1 MGDLSIRMAFR
12 VVLGLAILGVAQA
25 NWVSRADAAIT
36 GKLYGVAFPDGGTSE
51 GVVVGAS
58 GVNLRTTDQGTSWT
72 SGTALATGEDLNAV
86 AFPSATIGYTVG
98 ADGFIYSTTDSGTS
112 WIENLNSGAKWTT
125 KELKGVGFASTSVG
139 CACGS
144 ETIICTSDG
153 TTATGATWITATGL
167 ETFAGVVNAVAMP
180 STTVGFAGGNA
191 GALFK
196 GTLATDGS
204 STWASYT
211 WPSGTDADTF
221 YGIAATSVQLVCAVG
236 LSAAG
241 GTLIYVTINGGTT
254 WVAPTTTIPVSTGLF
269 AVAFHSQSTA
279 TGFKGFAVGKAGVVL
294 TTVDAISATMTWL
307 KDTGSPITS
316 SDLYAL
322 SFPNQYEAYAVG
334 KSGAIMHYD
343 VTAHP
348 TNSPSNAPTN
358 APTNSPSNAP
368 TTHAPTHSGDTY
380 APSTHPPTHPGDT
393 YAPTAAL
400 GDSSSSSGMSRG
412 GIAAIIIACI
422 ILLVVILAVIYY
434 FCIYNKKQPGD
445 ETVQTAS
452 PVDVP
457 PEMPVMGSPDAPNPY
472 ANSKADTD
480 NWKTQAPS
488 APAQAPASPKSPASG
503 LSSVHNAI
511 HNAASRRGAVPNSP
525 GSPPESADP
534 DAVKVD
540 FTIQG

>member
-1 MGDLSIRMAFR
+1 MGTMTVAMAFR

-36 GKLYGVAFPDGGTSE
+36 GNLQGVAFPDGGTSE

-58 GVNLRTTDQGTSWT
+58 GVNLRTTDQGASWI
-72 SGTALATGEDLNAV
+72 SETALDVDLKAV
-86 AFPSATIGYTVG
+86 AFPSAAIGYTVG
-98 ADGFIYSTTDSGTS
+98 DDGYIYSTIDSGTS
-112 WIENLNSGAKWTT
+112 WIKNLNSASSRWTFQP
-125 KELKGVGFASTSVG
+125 LRGVGFASTSVG
-139 CACGS
+139 CAGGLNV
-144 ETIICTSDG
+144 ILCTTDGPDG
-153 TTATGATWITATGL
+153 TWTAAT
-167 ETFAGVVNAVAMP
+167 VVGFVYAVAMP
-180 STTVGFAGGNA
+180 STTVGFAGGSS
-191 GALFK
+191 GALFT
-196 GTLATDGS
+196 GTLAADGS
-204 STWASYT
+204 STWAQYT
-211 WPSGTDADTF
+211 GTDGSTGNF
-221 YGIAATSVQLVCAVG
+221 QGIAATSVQLACAVG
-236 LSAAG
+236 KSAAL
-241 GTLIYVTINGGTT
+241 GTLIYVTEDGGTN

-307 KDTGSPITS
+307 ADTGSPIIS
-316 SDLYAL
+316 SLDLLAL
-322 SFPNQYEAYAVG
+322 SYPNQYEAYAVG
-334 KSGAIMHYD
+334 ESGAIMHYD

-348 TNSPSNAPTN
+348 TNSPSNAPTFT
-358 APTNSPSNAP
+358 PTNSPSNAP
-368 TTHAPTHSGDTY
+368 TTHAPTHSGDTF
-380 APSTHPPTHPGDT
+380 APTAHAPTHPGDT
-393 YAPTAAL
+393 YAPSNAPTAAL

-412 GIAAIIIACI
+412 GIAGIIIACI
-422 ILLVVILAVIYY
+422 ILLVVIIAVIYY

-445 ETVQTAS
+445 ETAQTAS

-457 PEMPVMGSPDAPNPY
+457 PEMTMGSPKADAPP
-472 ANSKADTD
+472 
-480 NWKTQAPS
+480 
-488 APAQAPASPKSPASG
+488 SPKSPASG

>member
-1 MGDLSIRMAFR
+1 MAFR

-36 GKLYGVAFPDGGTSE
+36 ERLYGVAFPDGGTSE

-58 GVNLRTTDQGTSWT
+58 GVNLRTTDEGTSWT
-72 SGTALATGEDLNAV
+72 SGTAHDVDLKAV
-86 AFPSATIGYTVG
+86 AFPSAAIGYTVG
-98 ADGFIYSTTDSGTS
+98 TDGYISSTTDSGTS
-112 WIENLNSGAKWTT
+112 WIENLSGTT
-125 KELKGVGFASTSVG
+125 QELKGVGFFSTSVG
-139 CACGS
+139 CAGGLA
-144 ETIICTSDG
+144 TMLCTSDG
-153 TTATGATWITATGL
+153 TTATGATWTPATGF
-167 ETFAGVVNAVAMP
+167 TFAGFVYAVAMP
-180 STTVGFAGGNA
+180 STTVGFAGGSS

-204 STWASYT
+204 STWAQYT
-211 WPSGTDADTF
+211 GTDGSTGNF
-221 YGIAATSVQLVCAVG
+221 YGIAATSVLLACAVG
-236 LSAAG
+236 KSAAG
-241 GTLIYVTINGGTT
+241 GTLIYVTENGGTN

-279 TGFKGFAVGKAGVVL
+279 SGFKGFAVGRAGVVL

-307 KDTGSPITS
+307 RDTGSPITS

-322 SFPNQYEAYAVG
+322 SYPNQYEAYAVG
-334 KSGAIMHYD
+334 ESGAIMHYD

-368 TTHAPTHSGDTY
+368 TTHAPTHSGDTS
-380 APSTHPPTHPGDT
+380 APTTHAPTHSGET

-400 GDSSSSSGMSRG
+400 GDSSSSSGMSQG
-412 GIAAIIIACI
+412 GIAGIIIACI
-422 ILLVVILAVIYY
+422 ILLAVILAVIYY

-445 ETVQTAS
+445 ETAQTAS

-472 ANSKADTD
+472 ANSKVDTD

>member
-1 MGDLSIRMAFR
+1 MGTMTVAMAFR

-36 GKLYGVAFPDGGTSE
+36 GNLQGVAFPDGGTSE

-58 GVNLRTTDQGTSWT
+58 GVNLRTTDQGASWI
-72 SGTALATGEDLNAV
+72 SETALDVDLKAV
-86 AFPSATIGYTVG
+86 AFPSAAIGYTVG
-98 ADGFIYSTTDSGTS
+98 DDGYIYSTIDSGTS
-112 WIENLNSGAKWTT
+112 WIKNLNSASSRWTFQP
-125 KELKGVGFASTSVG
+125 LRGVGFASTSVG
-139 CACGS
+139 CAGGLNV
-144 ETIICTSDG
+144 ILCTTDGPDG
-153 TTATGATWITATGL
+153 TWTAAT
-167 ETFAGVVNAVAMP
+167 VVGFVYAVAMP
-180 STTVGFAGGNA
+180 STTVGFAGGSS
-191 GALFK
+191 GALFT
-196 GTLATDGS
+196 GTLATDGT
-204 STWASYT
+204 STWAQYT
-211 WPSGTDADTF
+211 GTDGSTGNF
-221 YGIAATSVQLVCAVG
+221 QGIAATSVQLACAVG
-236 LSAAG
+236 KSAAL
-241 GTLIYVTINGGTT
+241 GTLIYVTEDGGTN

-279 TGFKGFAVGKAGVVL
+279 TGFKGFAVGKAGGVL

-307 KDTGSPITS
+307 ADTGSPIIFS
-316 SDLYAL
+316 LDLLAL
-322 SFPNQYEAYAVG
+322 SYPNQYEAYAVG
-334 KSGAIMHYD
+334 ESGAIMHYD
-343 VTAHP
+343 VTARP

-368 TTHAPTHSGDTY
+368 TTHAPTHSGDTF
-380 APSTHPPTHPGDT
+380 
-393 YAPTAAL
+393 APTAAL
-400 GDSSSSSGMSRG
+400 GDSSSSSGMSQG
-412 GIAAIIIACI
+412 GIAGIIIACI
-422 ILLVVILAVIYY
+422 ILLAVILAVIYY

-445 ETVQTAS
+445 ETAQTAS

-472 ANSKADTD
+472 ANSKVDTD

-540 FTIQG
+540 FAIQGL

>member
-58 GVNLRTTDQGTSWT
+58 GINLLTTNQGTSWT

-86 AFPSATIGYTVG
+86 AFPSAANGYTVG

-125 KELKGVGFASTSVG
+125 KELKGVGFASTLVG

-196 GTLATDGS
+196 GTIDATGGS
-204 STWASYT
+204 STWAQYT
-211 WPSGTDADTF
+211 WTTSTDADTF
-221 YGIAATSVQLVCAVG
+221 YGIAATSVLLACAVG
-236 LSAAG
+236 VADGG
-241 GTLIYVTINGGTT
+241 GTIIYVTEDGGTT
-254 WVAPTTTIPVSTGLF
+254 WVAPTTTIPVSTGLY
-269 AVAFHSQSTA
+269 AVAFQPAA

-307 KDTGSPITS
+307 PDTVAPITS
-316 SDLYAL
+316 SSDLLAL

-348 TNSPSNAPTN
+348 TNSPSSAPTFAPTN
-358 APTNSPSNAP
+358 APTNSDDDLSDGEIAGIVVG
-368 TTHAPTHSGDTY
+368 SV
-380 APSTHPPTHPGDT
+380 
-393 YAPTAAL
+393 AAVAV
-400 GDSSSSSGMSRG
+400 
-412 GIAAIIIACI
+412 IA
-422 ILLVVILAVIYY
+422 AVIYY
-434 FCIYNKKQPGD
+434 LNKKQP
-445 ETVQTAS
+445 EPAA
-452 PVDVP
+452 PVVVP
-457 PEMPVMGSPDAPNPY
+457 PEMTMGSP
-472 ANSKADTD
+472 KADT
-480 NWKTQAPS
+480 P
-488 APAQAPASPKSPASG
+488 PASPSS
-503 LSSVHNAI
+503 SSVHNAI
-511 HNAASRRGAVPNSP
+511 LNAASRRGAVPNSP
-525 GSPPESADP
+525 PESADP
-534 DAVKVD
+534 DAVNVD
-540 FTIQG
+540 FTIQR

>member
-1 MGDLSIRMAFR
+1 MGELRSTEHSTVMTVAMAFR

-36 GKLYGVAFPDGGTSE
+36 ERLYGVAFPDGGTSE

-58 GVNLRTTDQGTSWT
+58 GVNLRTTDEGTSWT
-72 SGTALATGEDLNAV
+72 SGTAHDVDLKAV
-86 AFPSATIGYTVG
+86 AFPSAAIGYTVG
-98 ADGFIYSTTDSGTS
+98 TDGYISSTTDSGTS
-112 WIENLNSGAKWTT
+112 WIENLSGTT
-125 KELKGVGFASTSVG
+125 QELKGVGFFSTSVG
-139 CACGS
+139 CAGGLA
-144 ETIICTSDG
+144 TMLCTSDG
-153 TTATGATWITATGL
+153 TTATGATWTAATGF
-167 ETFAGVVNAVAMP
+167 TFAGFVYAVAMP
-180 STTVGFAGGNA
+180 STTVGFAGGSS
-191 GALFK
+191 GALFT
-196 GTLATDGS
+196 GTLATDGT
-204 STWASYT
+204 STWAQYT
-211 WPSGTDADTF
+211 GTDGSTGNF
-221 YGIAATSVQLVCAVG
+221 QGIAATSVQLACAVG
-236 LSAAG
+236 KSAAL
-241 GTLIYVTINGGTT
+241 GTLIYVTEDGGTN

-279 TGFKGFAVGKAGVVL
+279 SGFKGFAVGRAGVVL

-307 KDTGSPITS
+307 ADTGSPITS

-322 SFPNQYEAYAVG
+322 SYPNQYEAYAVG
-334 KSGAIMHYD
+334 ESGAIMHYD

-368 TTHAPTHSGDTY
+368 TTHAPTHSGDTL
-380 APSTHPPTHPGDT
+380 APTAHAPTNPGDT
-393 YAPTAAL
+393 YPPSNAPTAAL

-422 ILLVVILAVIYY
+422 ILLVVIIAVIYY

-445 ETVQTAS
+445 ETAQTAS

-457 PEMPVMGSPDAPNPY
+457 PEMTMGSPKADAPP
-472 ANSKADTD
+472 
-480 NWKTQAPS
+480 
-488 APAQAPASPKSPASG
+488 SPKSPASG

-540 FTIQG
+540 FTIQGL